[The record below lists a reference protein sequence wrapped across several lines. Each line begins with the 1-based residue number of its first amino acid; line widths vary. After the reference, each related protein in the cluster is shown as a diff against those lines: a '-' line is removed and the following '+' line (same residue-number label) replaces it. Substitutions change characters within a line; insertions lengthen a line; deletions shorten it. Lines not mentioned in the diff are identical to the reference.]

1 MEKLKIYELSI
12 SEDDTLGMDG
22 VSLVEYPAVEVNF
35 LTFNEQKPIQLQ
47 FNESRHIISGVAL
60 LADTPIYRNN
70 GVYGEHYIVFT
81 KETIRKMVERYSKNQ
96 LLNSV
101 NIEHNDNQFVEGVT
115 MIESYF
121 IDHERGI
128 IPAEFS
134 NIPDGSWIV
143 SFKVNNKDVWDL
155 IKEGEVKGF
164 SIQGF
169 FNYGDE
175 ISMNE
180 QQKNPSKSFD
190 EFMDELVSEYNGLD

>member
-1 MEKLKIYELSI
+1 MEKLPIYKLEI
-12 SEDDTLGMDG
+12 NDDDTLGMDG
-22 VSLVEYPAVEVNF
+22 VALVEYPAVEVNF

-47 FNESRHIISGVAL
+47 FNESQHIITGVAL

-70 GVYGEHYIVFT
+70 KVYGEHFIVFT
-81 KETIRKMVERYSKNQ
+81 SETIGKMVERYSKNN

-101 NIEHNDNQFVEGVT
+101 NIEHNDNRFVDGVV
-115 MIESYF
+115 MVESYF
-121 IDHERGI
+121 VNRERGI
-128 IPAEFS
+128 VPTEFS
-134 NIPDGSWIV
+134 NVPDGSWVV
-143 SFKVNNKDVWDL
+143 SFKVQNEEVWNL
-155 IKEGEVKGF
+155 IKEGDVRGF

-190 EFMDELVSEYNGLD
+190 RFMDELVSEYNGLD

>member
-1 MEKLKIYELSI
+1 MEKLPIYTLEI
-12 SEDDTLGMDG
+12 NDDDTLGMDG
-22 VSLVEYPAVEVNF
+22 VALVEYPAVEVNF

-47 FNESRHIISGVAL
+47 FNESQHIITGVAL

-70 GVYGEHYIVFT
+70 KVYGEHFIVFT
-81 KETIRKMVERYSKNQ
+81 SETIGKMVERYSKNN

-101 NIEHNDNQFVEGVT
+101 NIEHNDNRFVDGVV
-115 MIESYF
+115 MVESYF
-121 IDHERGI
+121 VNRERGI
-128 IPAEFS
+128 VPVEFS
-134 NIPDGSWIV
+134 NVPDGSWIV
-143 SFKVNNKDVWDL
+143 SFKVQNEDVWNL
-155 IKEGEVKGF
+155 IKEGDVRGF

-175 ISMNE
+175 ISMSE